1 MLKLH
6 LGCGPDYKDGY
17 TNVDIRKEVRADL
30 HADVRKLPL
39 EDASADE
46 ILARNI
52 LEHFPIAETV
62 TILGEW
68 RRILK
73 PGGVLMVIVPDIR
86 YWSQQYLNKII
97 KSDDFIYRMYG
108 GQTSPYDIHYT
119 GFDDSLIRQY
129 CLDAGFEDGKIHV
142 TSHADAL
149 HCIAHK

>member
-30 HADVRKLPL
+30 HADVRKLSL
-39 EDASADE
+39 EDATVDE

-73 PGGVLMVIVPDIR
+73 PDGVLMIIVPDIR

-97 KSDDFIYRMYG
+97 KSDDFVYRMYG

-129 CLDAGFEDGKIHV
+129 CLDAGFEDGKIFV
-142 TSHADAL
+142 TSYADAL